1 MTQADQSLAVDQ
13 VDGAWM
19 RCALIAGIHRL
30 ISRRDHINRINVF
43 PVADSDTG
51 TNLALTMHAVLTG
64 ATREVQHHLGRFL
77 EQVADQALDGARGN
91 SGAIFAQYW
100 QGFAEAMSGVEQADM
115 PAYAAAAR
123 QAASSA
129 QVAIGEP
136 REGTMLTVLTQHA
149 HALEQAVA
157 QSVSSFPDLLHSA
170 LSAAQ
175 RALAKTPEQLD
186 VLAAAG
192 VVDAGAQGFVD
203 FLEGMQDFA
212 ETGEITSVLPVGL
225 KLDEGEVPES
235 LPATDV
241 THRYCTECMLTADAL
256 DKRRLREALAELP
269 ASSMVLAG
277 TRSKMRIHIHTND
290 PKQVFAVAERFGDV
304 SREKVDDMQ
313 TQSHSVRSGNKVAIV
328 ADTGA
333 DIPDELL
340 EKYSLHLVPLRV
352 TIDDHQYIDKVSF
365 SAEDFYQRLTQSE
378 NHPTTSQPPPSD
390 YRRQFEFLD
399 SHFKQTLCISLSG
412 AVSGTWQAADG
423 AAKRVSAER
432 ITVWDSRQVSA
443 SQGLLAVFAARC
455 ADEGYGAAHIVQML
469 GFMQERSRSYALLQ
483 DLSFGVRGGRLPAM
497 IKTLADWLRLTP
509 LIATQPE
516 GTVGLAG
523 VIFSRRHALDGFARW
538 MSRRLKPNKRY
549 DLIVADC
556 AATEAAE
563 TLATQLKSRLTDST
577 VWRVPAGAALG
588 AHAGPG
594 CLIVGVQEH
603 FTPEQVAAELNIPA
617 VGNQEAS

>member
-19 RCALIAGIHRL
+19 RGALIAGIHRL
-30 ISRRDHINRINVF
+30 ISRRDYINRINVF

-51 TNLALTMHAVLTG
+51 TNLALTMHAVLIG
-64 ATREVQHHLGRFL
+64 ATREVEHHLGRFL

-100 QGFAEAMSGVEQADM
+100 QGFAEAMAGVAQADM
-115 PAYAAAAR
+115 AAFAEAAR

-136 REGTMLTVLTQHA
+136 REGTMLTVLTQHGL
-149 HALEQAVA
+149 ALKRAVDA
-157 QSVSSFPDLLHSA
+157 NVSNVPDLLQSA
-170 LSAAQ
+170 LAQ
-175 RALAKTPEQLD
+175 AQQALAKTPEQLD

-203 FLEGMQDFA
+203 FLEGVQDFS
-212 ETGEITSVLPVGL
+212 ETGEVTSVLPVGL
-225 KLDEGEVPES
+225 KLDEGEVPEA
-235 LPATDV
+235 LPTSDV
-241 THRYCTECMLTADAL
+241 THRYCTECMLSADAL

-290 PKQVFAVAERFGDV
+290 PKQVFAVAERFGEV

-333 DIPDELL
+333 DIPDDLL
-340 EKYSLHLVPLRV
+340 EKHSLHLVPLRV
-352 TIDDHQYIDKVSF
+352 TIDNHQYIDKVSF
-365 SAEDFYQRLTQSE
+365 SAEDFYQRLTQSV

-412 AVSGTWQAADG
+412 AMSGTWQAADG
-423 AAKRVSAER
+423 AAKRVSTER

-455 ADEGYGAAHIVQML
+455 ADAGYDAAQIGQML
-469 GFMQERSRSYALLQ
+469 DFMRERSRSYAILQ

-509 LIATQPE
+509 LIATQPD
-516 GTVGLAG
+516 GTIGMAG
-523 VIFSRRHALDGFARW
+523 VIFSRRRALDGFARW
-538 MSRRLKPNKRY
+538 LSRRLNGQQRY
-549 DLIVADC
+549 DLVVADC
-556 AATEAAE
+556 AANEAAQKL
-563 TLATQLKSRLTDST
+563 TSQLQSRFSAST
-577 VWRVPAGAALG
+577 VWQVPAGAALG

-594 CLIVGVQEH
+594 CVIVGVQEH
-603 FTPEQVAAELNIPA
+603 FSPEQVAAELNIPA